1 MSMNSNNSKKLKNVA
16 KVLFWT
22 VTILSIILALVLGV
36 YKSFNAYIGEYRYH
50 IYPGLFFG
58 FLIGGPVGAYVISLL
73 LSGFADKIDLLQ
85 NNNEKQTEIIKKM
98 NEDSIAVATKTTP
111 KSVLKDIE
119 SELPK
124 I

>member
-1 MSMNSNNSKKLKNVA
+1 MNKNSSKLKSVA
-16 KVLFWT
+16 RILFWAVT
-22 VTILSIILALVLGV
+22 VLSIVLALVLGV

-58 FLIGGPVGAYVISLL
+58 FLIGGPVVAYVISLL

-98 NEDSIAVATKTTP
+98 NEDSIAAATKTTP